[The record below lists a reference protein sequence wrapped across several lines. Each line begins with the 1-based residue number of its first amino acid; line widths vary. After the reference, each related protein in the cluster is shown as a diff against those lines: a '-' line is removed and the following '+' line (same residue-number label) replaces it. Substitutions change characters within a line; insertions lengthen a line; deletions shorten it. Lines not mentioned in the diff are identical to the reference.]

1 MEEDFWK
8 KASDTA
14 KETLDKAGIAA
25 EQAAALA
32 AEKFGELKE
41 AATEK
46 FHELSEKAEA
56 MAAVAKAEAAEKLAE
71 AKAAREKIAAH
82 EGGALG
88 FLGDKA
94 REMVGETKE
103 EAEARESAEERKD
116 FWDKA
121 NDYVSGDDKPK
132 DA

>member
-56 MAAVAKAEAAEKLAE
+56 MAAQAKAEAAEKLAE

-88 FLGDKA
+88 FLSDKA
-94 REMVGETKE
+94 KEIVGEAKE
-103 EAEARESAEERKD
+103 EASDLAEEGKD

-121 NDYVSGDDKPK
+121 KDYVSGDDKPK
-132 DA
+132 DV